1 MRDTATV
8 ACLVNLPVNFRSRP
22 KARLFGDAE
31 AAGKILPAS
40 RPGAAKARV
49 GR

>member
-1 MRDTATV
+1 MRQP
-8 ACLVNLPVNFRSRP
+8 LPASRIYRLISGAAP

-40 RPGAAKARV
+40 RPAAAKARA